1 MTSDAFRLLTDGD
14 PPPKELIS
22 IQPDYYEELLADR
35 IRIKALEKIHVL
47 MRVNRWGPRMGKW
60 WIQGPGW
67 FSKIVYGE
75 TIEETIDKW
84 IALTV
89 DDEQGS

>member
-1 MTSDAFRLLTDGD
+1 MTKASS
-14 PPPKELIS
+14 ENMIS
-22 IQPDYYEELLADR
+22 IQPEYYESLLADR
-35 IRIKALEKIHVL
+35 IRIKALDQTHML
-47 MRVNRWGPRMGKW
+47 MRTSRWGPSMGKW

-75 TIEETIDKW
+75 TVEETIDKW

-89 DDEQGS
+89 DEQDES